1 MTTTKLNLPR
11 YIQSVE
17 NGKANI
23 IITVIKDCTK
33 EQALQQVEQDRNTKI
48 EPWNNVHSTNKSDR
62 TIKEEANVFYIIETI
77 TK

>member
-1 MTTTKLNLPR
+1 MTTTKLNIPR
-11 YIQSVE
+11 YIQLVE
-17 NGKANI
+17 NDKENI

-62 TIKEEANVFYIIETI
+62 KIEEIANAIYIIETI

>member
-1 MTTTKLNLPR
+1 MTTTKLNSPR
-11 YIQSVE
+11 YIQLVE
-17 NGKANI
+17 NDKVNI

-33 EQALQQVEQDRNTKI
+33 EQALQQVEQDRNEKI

-62 TIKEEANVFYIIETI
+62 TIKEIANAIYIIETI

>member
-1 MTTTKLNLPR
+1 MTTINLNLPR

-33 EQALQQVEQDRNTKI
+33 EQALQQAEQDRNTKI

-62 TIKEEANVFYIIETI
+62 TIKEKANANYIIETI

>member
-1 MTTTKLNLPR
+1 MTTTKLSLPR
-11 YIQSVE
+11 YIRLVE
-17 NGKANI
+17 TDKENI
-23 IITVIKDCTK
+23 IITVIKNCTK

-62 TIKEEANVFYIIETI
+62 KIKEEANAIYIIETI

>member
-11 YIQSVE
+11 FIRSVE
-17 NGKANI
+17 TDKEII

-33 EQALQQVEQDRNTKI
+33 EQALQQVEKDKNTKI
-48 EPWNNVHSTNKSDR
+48 EPWNNVHSTNKSGR
-62 TIKEEANVFYIIETI
+62 EIKEEANAIYIIETI